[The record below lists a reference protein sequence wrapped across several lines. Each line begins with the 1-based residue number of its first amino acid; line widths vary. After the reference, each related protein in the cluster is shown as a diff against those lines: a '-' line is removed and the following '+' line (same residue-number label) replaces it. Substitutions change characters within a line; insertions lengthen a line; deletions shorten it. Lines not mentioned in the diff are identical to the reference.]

1 MDNTNLTTQTSN
13 VEIIKKRIYV
23 IRGQRVMLDRDLAEL
38 YGVETRVLNQAVR
51 RNIER
56 FPEDFMFQLNN
67 DEWHYL
73 MSQFQTLE
81 TTFQNMSSQFVMTSP
96 QRRPKSAL
104 PYAFTEHG
112 TIMLASILRS
122 SLAIQMS
129 VMITRAF
136 IAMREAISGILSMNL
151 KMEQI
156 SHKVDQLN
164 SYVEEILH
172 DQNDINRQQEETN
185 TEIALQ
191 IEALNDALDQ
201 LRAQPETPRKR
212 IGFRQGDKAAEP

>member
-1 MDNTNLTTQTSN
+1 
-13 VEIIKKRIYV
+13 
-23 IRGQRVMLDRDLAEL
+23 
-38 YGVETRVLNQAVR
+38 
-51 RNIER
+51 
-56 FPEDFMFQLNN
+56 
-67 DEWHYL
+67 
-73 MSQFQTLE
+73 
-81 TTFQNMSSQFVMTSP
+81 MSSQFVMTSP

-136 IAMREAISGILSMNL
+136 IAMREAISGMLSMNL

-191 IEALNDALDQ
+191 IEALNDALEQ
-201 LRAQPETPRKR
+201 LRVRPAPSAP
-212 IGFRQGDKAAEP
+212 

>member
-1 MDNTNLTTQTSN
+1 MHIHSLSVGADTPVSAAN
-13 VEIIKKRIYV
+13 
-23 IRGQRVMLDRDLAEL
+23 AEKL
-38 YGVETRVLNQAVR
+38 HSEA
-51 RNIER
+51 
-56 FPEDFMFQLNN
+56 
-67 DEWHYL
+67 
-73 MSQFQTLE
+73 
-81 TTFQNMSSQFVMTSP
+81 
-96 QRRPKSAL
+96 AL
-104 PYAFTEHG
+104 PAQ
-112 TIMLASILRS
+112 SR
-122 SLAIQMS
+122 S

-136 IAMREAISGILSMNL
+136 IAMREAISGMLSMNL

-212 IGFRQGDKAAEP
+212 IGFRQEDTDTGV